1 MEKVQIFSTMNL
13 YTKKECS
20 NVGGGEKG
28 GEIAQQQNKSTKL
41 MLMAMLLATENHRH
55 LSQLKLRSKLRL
67 AAFAVLSSLPS
78 WLG

>member
-28 GEIAQQQNKSTKL
+28 GGEDST
-41 MLMAMLLATENHRH
+41 ATKQVNQTDVDGDAIGYWE
-55 LSQLKLRSKLRL
+55 
-67 AAFAVLSSLPS
+67 SSSPES
-78 WLG
+78 AKAEKQA